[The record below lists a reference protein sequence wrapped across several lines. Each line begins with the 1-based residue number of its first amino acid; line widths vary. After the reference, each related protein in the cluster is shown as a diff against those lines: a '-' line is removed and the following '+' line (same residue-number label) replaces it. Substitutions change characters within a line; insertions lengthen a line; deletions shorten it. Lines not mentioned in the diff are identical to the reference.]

1 MSIITLT
8 SDFGT
13 KDTYVGVM
21 KGVILSI
28 NPSATIIDLTH
39 EIPAQNVAVGAW
51 QISKAYSYF
60 PAGTIHLVVVDPG
73 VGSDRRA
80 VISQISDHI
89 FVCPDNGLLSI
100 ISKES
105 PIGNSVM
112 IENDSYFLSH
122 ISNTFHGRDI
132 FAPVAA
138 YLAAGIAMSE
148 FGPSIERLHK
158 INFSH
163 IKFDNSQ
170 IEGQIV
176 WIDNFGN
183 AVTNISQQSIN
194 QILPNLELQISFAHQ
209 KIFGLCSAYNQVK
222 TGEAIAIIGSSGH
235 LEISVNQGSAQQLYG
250 LSIGNFVSVNALDP
264 WNNTPES

>member
-28 NPSATIIDLTH
+28 SPSSNIIDLTH

-60 PAGTIHLVVVDPG
+60 PSETIHLVVVDPG

-80 VISQISDHI
+80 VISLINNHT

-105 PIGNSVM
+105 PMGNSVA
-112 IENDSYFLSH
+112 IENDSYFLPH

-138 YLAAGIAMSE
+138 YLAKGIPMSE
-148 FGPSIERLHK
+148 FGPSVDNLHK

-163 IKFDNSQ
+163 INSDNSQ
-170 IEGQIV
+170 IEGQII

-194 QILPNLELQISFAHQ
+194 QILPNLELQISFANQ
-209 KIFGLCSAYNQVK
+209 KIFGLCSAYNQAK
-222 TGEAIAIIGSSGH
+222 IGEAIAIIGSSEH

-250 LSIGNFVSVNALDP
+250 LSIGDFVSVNAF
-264 WNNTPES
+264 

>member
-28 NPSATIIDLTH
+28 SPSSNIIDLTH

-60 PAGTIHLVVVDPG
+60 PSETIHLVVVDPG

-80 VISQISDHI
+80 VISLINNHT

-105 PIGNSVM
+105 PMGNSVA
-112 IENDSYFLSH
+112 IENDSYFLPH

-138 YLAAGIAMSE
+138 YLAKGIPMSE
-148 FGPSIERLHK
+148 FGPSVDNLHK

-163 IKFDNSQ
+163 INSDNSQ
-170 IEGQIV
+170 IEGQII

-194 QILPNLELQISFAHQ
+194 QILPNLELQISFSNQ
-209 KIFGLCSAYNQVK
+209 KIFGLCSAYNQAK
-222 TGEAIAIIGSSGH
+222 IGEAIAIIGSSEH

-250 LSIGNFVSVNALDP
+250 LSIGDFVSVNAL
-264 WNNTPES
+264 

>member
-28 NPSATIIDLTH
+28 SPSSNIIDLTH

-60 PAGTIHLVVVDPG
+60 PSETIHLVVVDPG

-80 VISQISDHI
+80 VISLINNHT

-105 PIGNSVM
+105 PMGNSVA
-112 IENDSYFLSH
+112 IENDSYFLPH

-138 YLAAGIAMSE
+138 YLAKGIPMSE
-148 FGPSIERLHK
+148 FGPSVDNLHK

-163 IKFDNSQ
+163 INSDNSQ
-170 IEGQIV
+170 IEGQII

-194 QILPNLELQISFAHQ
+194 QILPNLELQISFANQ
-209 KIFGLCSAYNQVK
+209 KIFGLCSAYNQAK
-222 TGEAIAIIGSSGH
+222 IGEAIAIIGSSEH

-250 LSIGNFVSVNALDP
+250 LSIGDFVSVNAL
-264 WNNTPES
+264 

>member
-28 NPSATIIDLTH
+28 SPSSNVIDLTH

-60 PAGTIHLVVVDPG
+60 PSETIHLVVVDPG

-80 VISQISDHI
+80 VISLINNHT

-105 PIGNSVM
+105 PMGNSVA
-112 IENDSYFLSH
+112 IENDSYFLPH

-138 YLAAGIAMSE
+138 YLAKGIPMSE
-148 FGPSIERLHK
+148 FGPSVDNLHK

-163 IKFDNSQ
+163 INSDNSQ
-170 IEGQIV
+170 IEGQII

-194 QILPNLELQISFAHQ
+194 QILPNLELQISFANQ
-209 KIFGLCSAYNQVK
+209 KIFGLCSAYNQAK
-222 TGEAIAIIGSSGH
+222 IGEAIAIIGSSEH

-250 LSIGNFVSVNALDP
+250 LSIGDFVSVNAL
-264 WNNTPES
+264 